1 MKKIRTPTAGLIFLL
16 ATMSMSIFAQN
27 KPIQISIN
35 SIRTDLNQAALKLGI
50 QYIQSLDTLWNKDHF
65 RDWDKS
71 LLSFT
76 PEFNVETGNNDAF
89 SSISGKVSGFFMFFD
104 TIRIAGQ
111 ITPRTDKIFH
121 TLPASAGFETSN
133 AFQTINGMIELG
145 YVPWY
150 QMPTANV
157 PKFLKHTTFGLFLQ
171 GGYKFAT
178 DTIGMTIGTGGNT
191 DESAEE
197 VSQPILRAKARFSID
212 TKNLFV
218 DEKKSKG
225 FAIIGTSDTWYDLL
239 NDKIYYRIEG
249 IFRVFLT
256 SNHFF
261 DFTYERGSG
270 APNFN
275 QGDQFGV
282 GLTFSL

>member
-1 MKKIRTPTAGLIFLL
+1 MKTIRTAKVGLIVLL
-16 ATMSMSIFAQN
+16 ATMSMNLFAQN

-50 QYIQSLDTLWNKDHF
+50 QYIQSLDTLWNKEHF
-65 RDWDKS
+65 RDWDRS

-121 TLPASAGFETSN
+121 TLPVSAGFETSN
-133 AFQTINGMIELG
+133 AFQTVNGILELG

-150 QMPTANV
+150 QMPTARM

-171 GGYKFAT
+171 GGYKFAM
-178 DTIGMTIGTGGNT
+178 DTTGILMGTGGNT

-197 VSQPILRAKARFSID
+197 VSQPILRAKARFGID
-212 TKNLFV
+212 TKNLFI
-218 DEKKSKG
+218 DKKKSQG
-225 FAIIGTSDTWYDLL
+225 FAIIGTSDTWFDLL

-256 SNHFF
+256 SEHFF

-275 QGDQFGV
+275 QGDQFGA
-282 GLTFSL
+282 GLTLSF